1 MAMRLYTVH
10 VLPGDPDPGE
20 TIVLVEE
27 GFCWPAFLLS
37 PLWALWHR
45 LWLVALLLL
54 AVGAAVSGAAYLLGP
69 DPISHGAASL
79 GTAVLI
85 GYFANDLRRWTLE
98 RRGYRLDKVVSGAGA
113 DEALGRYLDRAHP

>member
-1 MAMRLYTVH
+1 MRLYTVH
-10 VLPGDPDPGE
+10 ILPGDPDPGE

-45 LWLVALLLL
+45 LWLVAAILL
-54 AVGAAVSGAAYLLGP
+54 GAGAIVPAAAYLLGP
-69 DPISHGAASL
+69 DPLSHGAASL
-79 GTAVLI
+79 GVAVLI

-98 RRGYRLDKVVSGAGA
+98 RRGYRLDKVVSGA
-113 DEALGRYLDRAHP
+113 DPDDALGRYLDKAFP

>member
-1 MAMRLYTVH
+1 MRLYTVH
-10 VLPGDPDPGE
+10 ILPGDPDPGDS
-20 TIVLVEE
+20 IVLVEE

-45 LWLVALLLL
+45 LWLVAAILL
-54 AVGAAVSGAAYLLGP
+54 GAGAIVSAAAYLLGP

-85 GYFANDLRRWTLE
+85 GYFANDLRRWTLD
-98 RRGYRLDKVVSGAGA
+98 RRGYRLDKVVTGA
-113 DEALGRYLDRAHP
+113 DLDDALGRYLDKAFP

>member
-1 MAMRLYTVH
+1 MRLYTVH
-10 VLPGDPDPGE
+10 ILPGDPDPGE
-20 TIVLVEE
+20 SIVLVEE

-45 LWLVALLLL
+45 LWL
-54 AVGAAVSGAAYLLGP
+54 AAVILVCAGAMVPAAAYVFGP

-79 GTAVLI
+79 GVAVLI

-98 RRGYRLDKVVSGAGA
+98 RRGYRLDKVVSGAGP
-113 DEALGRYLDRAHP
+113 DEALGRYLDRALS